1 MHPTPEE
8 GSRVG
13 SESMVLVFMEVSVI
27 DDYVNIR

>member
-13 SESMVLVFMEVSVI
+13 SESMVLVFMEVSASDLLV
-27 DDYVNIR
+27 R